1 LERTVVDG
9 RYDVVRP
16 LGSGGMGEVYLARD
30 QVLDR
35 EVALKVLRRQYAG
48 DGEFAE
54 RFKRE
59 ALNSAALSHPNIVQ
73 VYDRGETADGAAYI
87 AMEYLPGGTLKERI
101 THEGPLES
109 AVAASIGSQV
119 AEALG
124 AAHARGV
131 IHRDIKPQ
139 NILLTAKG
147 EAKVGDFGIA
157 RAASAVTISQTGSVM
172 GTVSY
177 MSPEQALGEP
187 ATPKSDLY
195 SLGVVLYEAI
205 TGELPYTANNPIAVS
220 MKHVNEPLRPPNEVH
235 PEIPES
241 MNALVVKLLAKNP
254 RDRYADAEA
263 LADDLW
269 KVRRGLAPTAAGPAI
284 GGASV
289 PRSSTQATTVEVPAP
304 AAAPASPARKRRR
317 LPIPAVLLALLALIG
332 LGWALSTP
340 FHGFGFGDLLG
351 GRAQAVEIP
360 SVVGMD
366 RDQAVRELES
376 SGFETNVS
384 QRQGSAEDSGVV
396 LDQTPT
402 GGQSAE
408 RGSQVRLVVG
418 ASTVRVPQ
426 LVGLSLT
433 EAQAELD
440 RAGLGIGSQSEF
452 PSQTVPEGQV
462 VEQSLQPGTAVSPGT
477 TVDLGV
483 SSGPGNSGSSASSSP
498 SASAS
503 SSASAPSDPS
513 TSSASAAP
521 TESPSS
527 APPSERQQEKVRE
540 KAEQRVKKAEER
552 TKGKE

>member
-1 LERTVVDG
+1 
-9 RYDVVRP
+9 
-16 LGSGGMGEVYLARD
+16 MGEVYLARD

-48 DGEFAE
+48 DSEFAE

-59 ALNSAALSHPNIVQ
+59 AMNAAALSHPNIVQ
-73 VYDRGETADGAAYI
+73 VYDRGETEDGAAYI

-101 THEGPLES
+101 THEGSLKPT
-109 AVAASIGSQV
+109 VAASIGSQV
-119 AEALG
+119 AEALD

-172 GTVSY
+172 GTASY

-205 TGELPYTANNPIAVS
+205 TGKLPYTADNPIAVS
-220 MKHVNEPLRPPNEVH
+220 MKHVNEPLRPPKEVN

-254 RDRYADAEA
+254 QDRYADAEE

-284 GGASV
+284 GGAGV
-289 PRSSTQATTVEVPAP
+289 PRSLTQATTVE
-304 AAAPASPARKRRR
+304 APASAPAMTPTRKRR
-317 LPIPAVLLALLALIG
+317 LPIPVVFLALLALIG
-332 LGWALSTP
+332 LVWALSTL
-340 FHGFGFGDLLG
+340 FQDFGLGDLLG
-351 GRAQAVEIP
+351 GRAQAVEVP
-360 SVVGMD
+360 RVVGMD
-366 RDQAVRELES
+366 KDQAVSGLKGA
-376 SGFETNVS
+376 GFETSVS
-384 QRQGSAEDSGVV
+384 QQQGSAEESGVV
-396 LDQTPT
+396 LDQQPK

-418 ASTVRVPQ
+418 ASTVQVPQ
-426 LVGLSLT
+426 LVGLTLA
-433 EAQAELD
+433 EAQADLD
-440 RAGLGIGSQSEF
+440 RVGLGIGSQNEF
-452 PSQTVPEGQV
+452 PSQTAPEGQV

-477 TVDLGV
+477 TVDLGI
-483 SSGPGNSGSSASSSP
+483 SSGPGDPGPSVSS

-503 SSASAPSDPS
+503 SSAPAS
-513 TSSASAAP
+513 SSASASSASAP
-521 TESPSS
+521 PAESPSS
-527 APPSERQQEKVRE
+527 APSSERQQEQVERRE
-540 KAEQRVKKAEER
+540 EKIEEAQKKAEER
-552 TKGKE
+552 A